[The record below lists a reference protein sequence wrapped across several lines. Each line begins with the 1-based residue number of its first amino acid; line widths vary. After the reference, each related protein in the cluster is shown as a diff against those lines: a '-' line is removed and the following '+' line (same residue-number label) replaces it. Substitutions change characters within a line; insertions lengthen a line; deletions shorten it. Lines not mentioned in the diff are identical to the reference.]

1 MGRASILIE
10 CAARGKGRRPQAL
23 ELTAIALLARKML
36 WINAGT
42 DDDCAVVE
50 GRANNRRVWIVRNLP

>member
-1 MGRASILIE
+1 MLLRMTSPTAAERRGARKQSPGRDRDQS
-10 CAARGKGRRPQAL
+10 
-23 ELTAIALLARKML
+23 ARKML

-42 DDDCAVVE
+42 DDDCVVVE